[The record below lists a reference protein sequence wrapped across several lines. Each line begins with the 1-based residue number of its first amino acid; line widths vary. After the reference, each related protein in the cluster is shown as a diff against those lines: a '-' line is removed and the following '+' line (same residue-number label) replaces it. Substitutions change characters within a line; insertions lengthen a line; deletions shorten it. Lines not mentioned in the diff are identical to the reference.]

1 MKYARRLVRHVT
13 RRAALLAVIG
23 AGATAVIV
31 AVVGS
36 STDVG
41 QIGLIVIGVL
51 VTFVFLPEAP
61 FKLWNVD
68 AMTLADTVPKARLV
82 ESSRQVAKAIVLQG
96 GDPGSPMVVTQIWD
110 AALESF
116 LAVLANPPGVAL
128 DIHYHISVR
137 PRPQRPSEIRVEFSA
152 RRYFPEA
159 VVVWFSFC
167 SDQRALDHEFLQT
180 ANGCIDRELV
190 DFRPNESID
199 DWEDRVSAYPV
210 SMRIDGAT
218 AKAVAG
224 QSVTFRG
231 EGWRVVRRAFEAGE
245 LRKAFVP
252 VELNVSFDASASKR
266 VFPVKFSS
274 YFSIGPT
281 RVTFEVDDPKAEID
295 WDDYISAAGRNVIIE
310 KAPGSPTVQIRAS
323 QRSVLPPGVG
333 VVFTWN

>member
-1 MKYARRLVRHVT
+1 MKYARRFVRHLT

-36 STDVG
+36 TNDIG

-51 VTFVFLPEAP
+51 VTFVFLPESP

-68 AMTLADTVPKARLV
+68 ATTLADTVPRARLV
-82 ESSRQVAKAIVLQG
+82 ESSRQVAKAIVLQT
-96 GDPGSPMVVTQIWD
+96 GDMASPAVVIWD

-116 LAVLANPPGVAL
+116 LGVLTNLPGIAI
-128 DIHYHISVR
+128 DIHYHIRVR
-137 PRPQRPSEIRVEFSA
+137 PRPPGPSEVRVEFSA
-152 RRYFPEA
+152 RRCFPGA

-190 DFRPNESID
+190 DFRPKESLD
-199 DWEDRVSAYPV
+199 DWEARVSSYPV
-210 SMRIDGAT
+210 TMRIDGAT
-218 AKAVAG
+218 AKAADN

-245 LRKAFVP
+245 LANAFVP
-252 VELNVSFDASASKR
+252 IELNVNFDASANKR

-281 RVTFEVDDPKAEID
+281 KVTFEVEDPKAKID
-295 WDDYISAAGRNVIIE
+295 WDDYISASGRNVVIE
-310 KAPGSPTVQIRAS
+310 KGPGSPTVQIRAS

-333 VVFTWN
+333 IVFTWS